1 MAKQMVFDDA
11 ARKPLLEGVSKL
23 ARAVRSTLGPRGR
36 NAILDK
42 GWGSPK
48 ITKDGVTVAEDI
60 ELDDPYENLGVQLV
74 KEAASKTNDVAGDGT
89 TTATVLAEAIFR
101 EGLKMIAA
109 GFDPMALS
117 RGIAKASDAICAE
130 IEKLAKPIDGKS
142 KKEIQQVATIAGN
155 NDPSI
160 GSVLAEAFLKVGK
173 DGVITVEE
181 GRGSETY
188 VDVVEGMQFDRGFL
202 SPHFVTNQDD
212 VTVEMDNPYV
222 LIFEEKIS
230 SNKSL
235 IPLLEAVSNS
245 KKPLLII
252 AEDVEGEALA
262 TLVVN
267 KMRGILQCCAVKAP
281 GYGDRRKA
289 IMGDLGVLTG
299 GQVIFKDLGIDLE
312 SVQLKDLGRAKKVR
326 ITSEETVF
334 VGATGNKDAI
344 ADRVAQI
351 RREIDATDSD
361 YDREKLQERLA
372 KLAGGVAQINVGA
385 TTETEMKERKD
396 LLDDAKSAT
405 AAALAEGIVP
415 GGGIALLRAEKA
427 LDKVTDLIGDEEAG
441 IKIIRKVLEY
451 PLRYISENAGHDGAV
466 VVNRVRGMK
475 GKTDGFNANTGE
487 YCDLV
492 AAGVID
498 PAKVVKTALQN
509 AASVASLLLT
519 TESLVAEIP
528 VEEEEG
534 GGKKKIMM
542 IVGGLLLLGGVY
554 NFVLKPAPPAEAM
567 EPVEMEPVEGEIFEL
582 PEMVI
587 NLNDDEV
594 QYVRFGVALILEEGT
609 LAADFEAESAIA
621 KDVVLDIVS
630 PLSAEDLR
638 GDAKQEI
645 KDEISAKVREAYG
658 DEKVVR
664 ALITTLVMQ

>member
-60 ELDDPYENLGVQLV
+60 ELDDPFENLGVQLV

-89 TTATVLAEAIFR
+89 TTATILAEAIFR
-101 EGLKMIAA
+101 EGLKMIAS
-109 GFDPMALS
+109 GYDPMALS
-117 RGIAKASDAICAE
+117 RGISKATDAVCKE
-130 IEKLAKPIDGKS
+130 IQKLSQPIDEKS
-142 KKEIQQVATIAGN
+142 KKEIKQVATIAGN
-155 NDPSI
+155 NDPTI
-160 GSVLAEAFLKVGK
+160 GDVLAEAFLKVGK

-181 GRGSETY
+181 GRGAETY
-188 VDVVEGMQFDRGFL
+188 VDVVEGMQFDRGYL

-212 VTVEMDNPYV
+212 VTVELENPYV

-235 IPLLEAVSNS
+235 IPLLEEVSKA

-267 KMRGILQCCAVKAP
+267 KMRGILQVCAVKAP

-312 SVQLKDLGRAKKVR
+312 GIQLKDLGRVKKVK

-334 VGATGNKDAI
+334 VGGGGKKAAI
-344 ADRVAQI
+344 SDRVDQI
-351 RREIDATDSD
+351 RREIENTDSD

-385 TTETEMKERKD
+385 VTETEMKERKD
-396 LLDDAKSAT
+396 LLEDAKSAT
-405 AAALAEGIVP
+405 AAALADGIVP
-415 GGGIALLRAEKA
+415 GGGIALLRAEKG
-427 LDKVTDLIGDEEAG
+427 LKKLKDLSTDEAAG
-441 IKIIRKVLEY
+441 VKIIQNVLEY
-451 PLRYISENAGHDGAV
+451 PLRCISDNAGFDGGV

-475 GKTDGFNANTGE
+475 GKTEGFNADKGD

-498 PAKVVKTALQN
+498 PAKVVTTALKN

-519 TESLVAEIP
+519 TESLIAEIP

-534 GGKKKIMM
+534 GDHHHDHGMGGDMGMGGMGGMPGMGGMGMPGMM
-542 IVGGLLLLGGVY
+542 
-554 NFVLKPAPPAEAM
+554 
-567 EPVEMEPVEGEIFEL
+567 
-582 PEMVI
+582 
-587 NLNDDEV
+587 
-594 QYVRFGVALILEEGT
+594 
-609 LAADFEAESAIA
+609 
-621 KDVVLDIVS
+621 
-630 PLSAEDLR
+630 
-638 GDAKQEI
+638 
-645 KDEISAKVREAYG
+645 
-658 DEKVVR
+658 
-664 ALITTLVMQ
+664 